1 MGAHGM
7 KRLSTRIG
15 GHWLVLT
22 HLEPCKWRLQVWGAT
37 SLEAEVTAD
46 DEAVAQNLAIAATI
60 ERLGL
65 VRFCR
70 VPRWNAVIT
79 RCWDSRGPGRTDQES
94 AA

>member
-1 MGAHGM
+1 M

-22 HLEPCKWRLQVWGAT
+22 HLNDCKWRLQVWGAT

-46 DEAVAQNLAIAATI
+46 DEAVAKNTAIAATI
-60 ERLGL
+60 ERLGI

-70 VPRWNAVIT
+70 VPTWNAVIT
-79 RCWDSRGPGRTDQES
+79 RCWDSRGPGRTGQKS

>member
-1 MGAHGM
+1 M

-22 HLEPCKWRLQVWGAT
+22 HLNECKWRLQVWGAT

-46 DEAVAQNLAIAATI
+46 DEAVAKNTAVAATI
-60 ERLGL
+60 ERLGI
-65 VRFCR
+65 VRSCR

-79 RCWDSRGPGRTDQES
+79 RCWDSRRPGRTGKES